1 MEAGKSCYAPAA
13 TDCGYVFVSGSPFAA
28 GELEPGPWEAADFDG
43 IVEVGVL
50 VEVSVAAVME
60 QRTWQV
66 ADGTR
71 VGSARAWLLLPPP
84 NS

>member
-1 MEAGKSCYAPAA
+1 MDY
-13 TDCGYVFVSGSPFAA
+13 GYVFVSGLPSAA
-28 GELEPGPWEAADFDG
+28 GVGLAPGSWEVADFDG

-50 VEVSVAAVME
+50 VEASVAAVME